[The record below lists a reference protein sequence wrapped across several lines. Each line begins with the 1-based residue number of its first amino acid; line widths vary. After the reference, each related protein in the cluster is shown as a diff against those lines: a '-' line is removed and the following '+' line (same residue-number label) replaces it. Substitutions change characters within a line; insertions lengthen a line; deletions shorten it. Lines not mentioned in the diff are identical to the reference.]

1 MDHICIESL
10 KDYIRKIS
18 TASVANGL
26 GWGHLHL
33 ILNKC
38 QVPMFSQLVDQKTRR
53 QKQLKDIIL
62 QLRSGIIYDQV
73 NIEKTKI
80 SLKKFK
86 MNETEF
92 EILDFNF

>member
-1 MDHICIESL
+1 
-10 KDYIRKIS
+10 
-18 TASVANGL
+18 
-26 GWGHLHL
+26 
-33 ILNKC
+33 
-38 QVPMFSQLVDQKTRR
+38 MFSQLVDQKTRR

-92 EILDFNF
+92 EILSFNF

>member
-73 NIEKTKI
+73 NIEKNRSKI
-80 SLKKFK
+80 NYSYKHPELPLK
-86 MNETEF
+86 
-92 EILDFNF
+92 

>member
-73 NIEKTKI
+73 KIEKKNRSKI
-80 SLKKFK
+80 NYSYKHPELPLK
-86 MNETEF
+86 
-92 EILDFNF
+92 

>member
-38 QVPMFSQLVDQKTRR
+38 QVPMFSQLVDQKSRR

-73 NIEKTKI
+73 LTC
-80 SLKKFK
+80 
-86 MNETEF
+86 TERYT
-92 EILDFNF
+92 ILPYHLCIIKNGF

>member
-73 NIEKTKI
+73 NTSIEKIRKNQLQLQA
-80 SLKKFK
+80 S
-86 MNETEF
+86 
-92 EILDFNF
+92 